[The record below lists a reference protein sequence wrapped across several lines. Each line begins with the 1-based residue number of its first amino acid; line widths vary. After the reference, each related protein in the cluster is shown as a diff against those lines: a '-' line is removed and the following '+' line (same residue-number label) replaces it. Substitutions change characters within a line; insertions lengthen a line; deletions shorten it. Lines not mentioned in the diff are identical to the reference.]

1 LVSSQVEAQLQSVQ
15 QDRDR
20 KQAEIRSGTKA
31 LAEVNAKE
39 EALHD
44 EIDELK
50 IQLEDLTGR
59 VRLLRPFGA
68 HRGRLVLVLVPAF

>member
-1 LVSSQVEAQLQSVQ
+1 METKLQKVQ
-15 QDRDR
+15 EDRDR

-31 LAEVNAKE
+31 LSELTSKE

-50 IQLEDLTGR
+50 ILLEEMTGK
-59 VRLLRPFGA
+59 VLL
-68 HRGRLVLVLVPAF
+68 HTCY